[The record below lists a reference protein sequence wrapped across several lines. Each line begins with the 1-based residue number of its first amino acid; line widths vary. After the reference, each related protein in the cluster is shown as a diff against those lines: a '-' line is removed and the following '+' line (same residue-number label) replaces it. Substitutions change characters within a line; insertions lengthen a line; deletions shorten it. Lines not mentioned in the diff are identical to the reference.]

1 MTNNLNMATRTAPR
15 SKTRIFATVH
25 YFSQSTRGRV
35 VDLSAT
41 GMALELD
48 GPFAAAKGSRV
59 KVQSEDLGF
68 IEGVVQ
74 WQHMNR
80 LGLQLKLFHQHAGAA
95 LFLFPFLPRRRET
108 DTGPLIRS
116 ITMRGTN
123 DAHFPVRRD
132 LRRTSLTK
140 NLSNG

>member
-1 MTNNLNMATRTAPR
+1 MVSETIDLSSNMTNNLNMATRTAPR

-80 LGLQLKLFHQHAGAA
+80 LGLQLKLSTNTLAQLSSYFRFFHEEVKPTLA
-95 LFLFPFLPRRRET
+95 R
-108 DTGPLIRS
+108 
-116 ITMRGTN
+116 
-123 DAHFPVRRD
+123 
-132 LRRTSLTK
+132 
-140 NLSNG
+140 

>member
-1 MTNNLNMATRTAPR
+1 MMQVSDTIHLSSKMTNNLNMATRTAPR

-41 GMALELD
+41 GMALELE
-48 GPFAAAKGSRV
+48 
-59 KVQSEDLGF
+59 SEDLGF

-80 LGLQLKLFHQHAGAA
+80 LGLQLKLSTNTLAQLSSYFRFFH
-95 LFLFPFLPRRRET
+95 EE
-108 DTGPLIRS
+108 
-116 ITMRGTN
+116 
-123 DAHFPVRRD
+123 VRPTLAR
-132 LRRTSLTK
+132 
-140 NLSNG
+140 